1 MSRQVFLKQF
11 EFFELI
17 RGKNKSTTNQKIIS
31 VPSETNG
38 PVIRRCRRCRTNCSS
53 GFPPTERLHLSRKRY
68 KFHACPRGGREPS
81 RTVITEPADAE
92 LLAASTPLKHIV
104 VPPKSPVPPPMPSQE
119 LHDVPLHPLAPPP
132 KAVPHHHVVH
142 ENQPAAGPQ
151 VMYEFLLH

>member
-1 MSRQVFLKQF
+1 M
-11 EFFELI
+11 
-17 RGKNKSTTNQKIIS
+17 II
-31 VPSETNG
+31 
-38 PVIRRCRRCRTNCSS
+38 
-53 GFPPTERLHLSRKRY
+53 
-68 KFHACPRGGREPS
+68 
-81 RTVITEPADAE
+81 EPADAE

-104 VPPKSPVPPPMPSQE
+104 VPPKSPVPPPMPPPQPMPSQE